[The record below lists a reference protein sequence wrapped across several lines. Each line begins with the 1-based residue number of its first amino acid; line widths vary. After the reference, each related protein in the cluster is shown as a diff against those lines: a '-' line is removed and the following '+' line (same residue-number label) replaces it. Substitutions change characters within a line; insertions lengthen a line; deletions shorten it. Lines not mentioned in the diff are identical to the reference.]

1 MSKIRIAQA
10 ASSETYGK
18 YGTAPNQRRTGVTT
32 SKPEGNLDG
41 ELNIVNFAGGWE
53 CVYRPKDDK
62 VAEFIATFMYSAVA
76 NGSHIGYSQD
86 ATRVGVF
93 DECKKMTLPNPARIT
108 VLVNCDCATLVGAA
122 IYFSGIKLDSLR
134 KLCTWEMEDVL
145 MNSGQ
150 FIKLT
155 SKDLIQSGKGIKR
168 GDILWKTGH
177 TAVALDSDISPK
189 KDFGIRDL
197 NGNTYYLY
205 SSKGEASYILEND
218 MTYLVTFCNRNSSSN
233 TNDVIAIIA
242 AHRDASHINV
252 LKSSTSTKFSI
263 KGLELKITRG
273 CAYGRVSI
281 TRLT

>member
-18 YGTAPNQRRTGVTT
+18 YGTAPNQRRTGVTI

-62 VAEFIATFMYSAVA
+62 VAEFIATFMYSAVT

-86 ATRVGVF
+86 ASRVGVF

-122 IYFSGIKLDSLR
+122 IYFAGIKLDSLR

-145 MNSGQ
+145 MKSGQ

-177 TAVALDSDISPK
+177 TAVALDSDISTK

-218 MTYLVTFCNRNSSSN
+218 MTYLVTFCNRNAASN
-233 TNDVIAIIA
+233 SNDVIAIVA
-242 AHRDASHINV
+242 AHRDASHINI

-263 KGLELKITRG
+263 KGLELTITRG